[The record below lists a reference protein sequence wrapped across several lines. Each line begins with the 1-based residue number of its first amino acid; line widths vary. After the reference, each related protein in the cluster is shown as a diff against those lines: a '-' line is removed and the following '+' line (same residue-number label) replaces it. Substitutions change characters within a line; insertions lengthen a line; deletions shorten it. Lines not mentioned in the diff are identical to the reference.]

1 MNDAFDMGSRHDH
14 SDCTSQGQLKGMRK
28 FLLLLM
34 LLFCVLP
41 LGCAPARLTE
51 GVRYAAEKY
60 GVADASTSLVRGKSY
75 LRFDAGLRAD
85 LDELLEISE
94 LQQPTRDEAAKL
106 LMAANEL
113 AIQQTFGELERMPPE
128 GMRWLAT
135 RYEGT
140 AEDGDLEE
148 RLGDWKNRYRGE
160 AKRELDVD
168 LAQLD
173 AGGDVR
179 RFLRDTRRSLCALP
193 GDRGRTARALLGAPF
208 FVPAMIGAE
217 VADAEATQR
226 SLVAD
231 FEQVVQYSPKH
242 SAILQAGE
250 DLSSLD
256 LPLLADYFAPVI
268 VQQVRP
274 NAPYGINE
282 DRIGKICL
290 AGSADDIH
298 VNVDTSQPTV
308 YWTHSQARIGQKKY
322 DQLLYVAW
330 YPSRP
335 ALSKNDVQ
343 AGSIDGVVVRITLD
357 GLHRPAIYEFVRA
370 CGCYHTL
377 WVSEFVET
385 TARSEFGVPTGT
397 HQFAVERDKA
407 GRSLFLPSL
416 VRDDGTTPRRPFV
429 YVDSGYHLV
438 LAISPT
444 DTAIRS
450 DSLAEERTYQLA
462 PYESLT
468 RLPLGNAV
476 ASMFANNGLVHHASR
491 KEGLLLAPTGMLK
504 AGQPRQL
511 GTMKIRMDDYDH
523 DDPRLLERNL
533 RLPTNF

>member
-1 MNDAFDMGSRHDH
+1 
-14 SDCTSQGQLKGMRK
+14 
-28 FLLLLM
+28 M
-34 LLFCVLP
+34 LLFCVMAF
-41 LGCAPARLTE
+41 GCAPARLTE
-51 GVRYAAEKY
+51 GIRYAAEKY
-60 GVADASTSLVRGKSY
+60 GVADASTSPVRDKSY

-85 LDELLEISE
+85 LDELLDTSE
-94 LQQPTRDEAAKL
+94 TQQPTREEAANL
-106 LMAANEL
+106 LNAANEL

-128 GMRWLAT
+128 GLRWLAA
-135 RYEGT
+135 RYQGT
-140 AEDGDLEE
+140 ARNDDPEE
-148 RLGDWKNRYRGE
+148 QLGEWKDRFRKE
-160 AKRELDVD
+160 ARRELDVD

-173 AGGDVR
+173 VGSDVR
-179 RFLRDTRRSLCALP
+179 RFLLDTRRRLRALP

-217 VADAEATQR
+217 IADAEATQR
-226 SLVAD
+226 MLVAD
-231 FEQVVQYSPKH
+231 FEQMVKYRPKD
-242 SAILQAGE
+242 SAPWETGE
-250 DLSSLD
+250 GLSTLD
-256 LPLLADYFAPVI
+256 LPLLAGYFAPVF

-274 NAPYGINE
+274 DASYGVNE

-298 VNVDTSQPTV
+298 VQVDTSQPTV
-308 YWTHSQARIGQKKY
+308 YWTHSQARIGPKRY
-322 DQLLYVAW
+322 DQLSYVAW

-377 WVSEFVET
+377 WVAEFVET
-385 TARSEFGVPTGT
+385 TARSEFGLPTGD
-397 HQFAVERDKA
+397 HQFAVERDMA
-407 GRSLFLPSL
+407 GRSLFLPAL
-416 VRDDGTTPRRPFV
+416 VRDDGTTPRRPLV
-429 YVDSGYHLV
+429 YVDSGSHLV
-438 LAISPT
+438 LAISAS
-444 DTAIRS
+444 DTGIQS
-450 DSLAEERTYQLA
+450 DHLVEGQTYHLE

-533 RLPTNF
+533 RLPTSF

>member
-1 MNDAFDMGSRHDH
+1 MNDAFDMGSRHDYC
-14 SDCTSQGQLKGMRK
+14 DCTSQGHLKGLRK

-34 LLFCVLP
+34 LLFCVMSF
-41 LGCAPARLTE
+41 GCAPARLTE
-51 GVRYAAEKY
+51 GIRYAAEKY
-60 GVADASTSLVRGKSY
+60 GVADASTSPVRNKSY

-85 LDELLEISE
+85 LDELLETKE
-94 LQQPTRDEAAKL
+94 PQKPTREEAANL
-106 LMAANEL
+106 LSAANEL
-113 AIQQTFGELERMPPE
+113 AIQQTIGELERMPPE
-128 GMRWLAT
+128 GLRWLAT
-135 RYEGT
+135 RYEGK
-140 AEDGDLEE
+140 AKDDDPEE
-148 RLGDWKNRYRGE
+148 GLGDWKNRYREE

-173 AGGDVR
+173 ACGDVR

-208 FVPAMIGAE
+208 FVPAIIGAE

-226 SLVAD
+226 MLVAD
-231 FEQVVQYSPKH
+231 FEQMVKYRPKT
-242 SAILQAGE
+242 SAPLEAAEDPSSFDLQSLAG
-250 DLSSLD
+250 
-256 LPLLADYFAPVI
+256 YFAPVF

-274 NAPYGINE
+274 DASYSVNE

-290 AGSADDIH
+290 AGSSDDIH
-298 VNVDTSQPTV
+298 VRVDTSQPTV
-308 YWTHSQARIGQKKY
+308 YWTHAQARIGKKRY

-335 ALSKNDVQ
+335 ALSKSDVQ

-377 WVSEFVET
+377 WVAEFVEKA
-385 TARSEFGVPTGT
+385 ARSEFGIPTGD
-397 HQFAVERDKA
+397 HQFAVERDMT
-407 GRSLFLPSL
+407 GRSLFLPAL

-438 LAISPT
+438 LAISPS
-444 DTAIRS
+444 DTGIHP
-450 DSLAEERTYQLA
+450 DHPAEAQTYQLE
-462 PYESLT
+462 PYDSLT

>member
-1 MNDAFDMGSRHDH
+1 MNEAFAMGSRHEH
-14 SDCTSQGQLKGMRK
+14 SDCTNQGQSWEMKILSS
-28 FLLLLM
+28 LVM
-34 LLFCVLP
+34 LVFCVISS
-41 LGCAPARLTE
+41 GCAPARLTE
-51 GVRYAAEKY
+51 GIRYAAEKH
-60 GVADASTSLVRGKSY
+60 GVADASTSPVRGKSY

-94 LQQPTRDEAAKL
+94 PQQPTGEEAANL
-106 LMAANEL
+106 LSAANDL

-128 GMRWLAT
+128 GLRWLAA
-135 RYEGT
+135 RYKGT
-140 AEDGDLEE
+140 ARDNDPEE
-148 RLGDWKNRYRGE
+148 QLVEWKNRYRE
-160 AKRELDVD
+160 ESKRELDVD

-179 RFLRDTRRSLCALP
+179 RFLKETRRSLRALP

-217 VADAEATQR
+217 LADAEATQR

-231 FEQVVQYSPKH
+231 FEQMVEYRPEN
-242 SAILQAGE
+242 SAAGE
-250 DLSSLD
+250 TGEDFSTLD
-256 LPLLADYFAPVI
+256 LPLLAGYFAPVF

-274 NAPYGINE
+274 DAPYGVNE

-290 AGSADDIH
+290 AGSADDIQ
-298 VNVDTSQPTV
+298 VNVDTSRPTV
-308 YWTHSQARIGQKKY
+308 YWTHSEARIGQKRY
-322 DQLLYVAW
+322 DQLLYAAW

-343 AGSIDGVVVRITLD
+343 AGNIDGVVVRITLD
-357 GLHRPAIYEFVRA
+357 GQHRPAIYEFVRA

-377 WVSEFVET
+377 WVAEFVET
-385 TARSEFGVPTGT
+385 TARSEFGVPAGN
-397 HQFAVERDKA
+397 HQFAVEREMTS
-407 GRSLFLPSL
+407 RSLFLPAL
-416 VRDDGTTPRRPFV
+416 VRDDGITPRRPFV
-429 YVDSGYHLV
+429 FVDSGYHLV
-438 LAISPT
+438 LTISPS
-444 DTAIRS
+444 DTGIHP
-450 DSLAEERTYQLA
+450 DHLAEERTYQLE

-476 ASMFANNGLVHHASR
+476 ASMFASNGLVHHASR

-533 RLPTNF
+533 RFPTSF

>member
-1 MNDAFDMGSRHDH
+1 MNDTFEVGSRHDH
-14 SDCTSQGQLKGMRK
+14 PGCTNQGQSKGMRI
-28 FLLLLM
+28 FVLLAM
-34 LLFCVLP
+34 LLSCVMAF
-41 LGCAPARLTE
+41 GCAPARLTE
-51 GVRYAAEKY
+51 GIRYATEKY
-60 GVADASTSLVRGKSY
+60 GVADASTSPVQDKSY

-85 LDELLEISE
+85 LDELLETPESR
-94 LQQPTRDEAAKL
+94 QPTRQEAANL
-106 LMAANEL
+106 LSAANDL
-113 AIQQTFGELERMPPE
+113 AIQQTIGELERMPPE
-128 GMRWLAT
+128 GLRWLAA
-135 RYEGT
+135 RYQGT
-140 AEDGDLEE
+140 ARDDDPEE
-148 RLGDWKNRYRGE
+148 QLGEWKNRFREE

-179 RFLRDTRRSLCALP
+179 RFLRDTRRSLRALP

-217 VADAEATQR
+217 LADAEATQR
-226 SLVAD
+226 TLVAD
-231 FEQVVQYSPKH
+231 FEHMVEYRPKN
-242 SAILQAGE
+242 SAPMETG

-256 LPLLADYFAPVI
+256 LQSLAGYFAPVF

-274 NAPYGINE
+274 DASYGVNE

-290 AGSADDIH
+290 AGSADDIQ

-308 YWTHSQARIGQKKY
+308 YWTHSQARIGPKRY
-322 DQLLYVAW
+322 DQLSYVAW

-377 WVSEFVET
+377 WVAEFVET
-385 TARSEFGVPTGT
+385 TARSEFGLPTGD
-397 HQFAVERDKA
+397 HQFAVERDMT
-407 GRSLFLPSL
+407 GRSLFLPAL
-416 VRDDGTTPRRPFV
+416 VGDDGTTPRRPFV
-429 YVDSGYHLV
+429 FVDSGYHLV
-438 LAISPT
+438 LTISPS
-444 DTAIRS
+444 DTGIHP
-450 DSLAEERTYQLA
+450 DHLVEGRTYQLE

-523 DDPRLLERNL
+523 DDPRLLEKNL
-533 RLPTNF
+533 RLPTSF